1 MSEKKKYF
9 RHFWIFVKP
18 YKKPLRTVYGLYF
31 LNSILNLLP
40 AYSVRYYIDLVLL
53 GNNVKIWGRVIEGI
67 PAGSESHR
75 KVVISIWFLV
85 AVIILLIIANSIGVI
100 MWRLGTKSVE
110 SLLFD
115 IRAKIHNHINKLSLG
130 YLNSERVGTVMTKAV
145 GDVENVSMLL
155 RQSFGLTYQLIH
167 LIFAPILMIMMS
179 PILFCVAIIPI
190 PLIIIALIN
199 IKLKLKPMYMQQR
212 ENRSQINSYIQE
224 AITGVKE
231 VKAFNMEQKSEMK
244 YNEVSGKAQKL
255 ENDIMKIFSV
265 NHQINYGSKDLG
277 IILIAVLGGIFML
290 KGIGSITI
298 GVLTSFIALSGFLF
312 NPLSSLLNFYNVI
325 QRGMVSLER
334 IVDFLEVEHDVQDK
348 HNATLLKHEDV
359 AGKIEFQNVS
369 FSYEKGNPVLEN
381 INLTIN
387 PGEKIAIVGPSGG
400 GKSTLISMLMRFY
413 NTDTGK
419 ILIDGIDIADCRQRS
434 VRANIGI
441 VFQETFLFYGTIL
454 DNFYFVCPKSTK
466 QQIMDAC
473 KAANIY
479 DSIMELPN
487 KFNTKVGERGVK
499 LSGGQKQRL
508 AIARVF
514 LKDPKIVILDEATS
528 AVDTVT
534 EMMIQESID
543 NMLKDRTALIIAHRL
558 STIKNCDKIIVLS
571 NRTIA
576 EVGTHKQL
584 LAKKGIYYDLHNKNE
599 L

>member
-1 MSEKKKYF
+1 MSEKTKYI
-9 RHFWIFVKP
+9 RHFWTFVKP
-18 YKKPLRTVYGLYF
+18 YKKPLRTVYLLYF
-31 LNSILNLLP
+31 LNSLFNLLP

-53 GNNVKIWGRVIEGI
+53 GNNVKTFGKVIQSIPEGTDTHKKI
-67 PAGSESHR
+67 
-75 KVVISIWFLV
+75 VISIWFLT
-85 AVIILLIIANSIGVI
+85 AVIILLVIANSIGVI

-110 SLLFD
+110 SILFD

-167 LIFAPILMIMMS
+167 LIFAPILMILMS
-179 PILFCVAIIPI
+179 PVLFCVAIIPV
-190 PLIIIALIN
+190 PLIVFALIN
-199 IKLKLKPMYMQQR
+199 IKLKLKPMYREQR

-231 VKAFNMEQKSEMK
+231 VKAFNMEQKSEKK

-265 NHQINYGSKDLG
+265 NHQINYGAKDLG
-277 IILIAVLGGIFML
+277 IILIAVVGGIFMIS
-290 KGIGSITI
+290 GTANITV

-312 NPLSSLLNFYNVI
+312 NPLNSLLNFYNVI

-334 IVDFLEVEHDVQDK
+334 IVDFLEVEHDIKDK
-348 HNATLLKHEDV
+348 SNARKLKHEDV
-359 AGKIEFQNVS
+359 NGKVEFQNVN
-369 FSYEKGNPVLEN
+369 FSYEKGNTVLEN
-381 INLTIN
+381 INLSIN

-413 NTDTGK
+413 NTDSGK

-441 VFQETFLFYGTIL
+441 VFQETFLFYGTIF
-454 DNFYFVCPKSTK
+454 DNFKFVSPKSTK
-466 QQIMDAC
+466 QQIIDAC

-479 DSIMELPN
+479 DSILELPK
-487 KFNTKVGERGVK
+487 KFDTRVGERGVK

-543 NMLKDRTALIIAHRL
+543 SMLKGRTALIIAHRL
-558 STIKNCDKIIVLS
+558 STVRNCDKIIVLS
-571 NRTIA
+571 NKTIA
-576 EVGTHKQL
+576 EAGSHDELIAQ
-584 LAKKGIYYDLHNKNE
+584 KGIYHNLHNKNE